1 MCEVPLRPSDVWTM
15 VRVGNNAMY
24 TMLTTKYTQTFLVE
38 AAPAATSPCAQMLIE
53 ARRSNDVLAL
63 AGRYA
68 S

>member
-1 MCEVPLRPSDVWTM
+1 M
-15 VRVGNNAMY
+15 VRVGNNAMH